1 VGLWG
6 WSKAT
11 ALGSRVVWNEAPE
24 LATQLMGGGVGEDM
38 GCEKKAKGGTPKEP
52 PEGGWGRER
61 RAC

>member
-52 PEGGWGRER
+52 PDGG
-61 RAC
+61 